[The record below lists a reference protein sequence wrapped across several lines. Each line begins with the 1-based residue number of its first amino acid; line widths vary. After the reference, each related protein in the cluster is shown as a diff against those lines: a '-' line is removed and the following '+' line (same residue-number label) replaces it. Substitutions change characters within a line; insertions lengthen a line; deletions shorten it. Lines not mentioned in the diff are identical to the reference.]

1 MLLHSQDIQKKDT
14 PILSIIMPCYNVGKT
29 LARAFD
35 SVLMQKINYSF
46 EVIFVDD
53 ASTDDTLSVAYRYK
67 EVFQSFTIIHN
78 ETNNGNAISFYKG
91 LCAAQGKYFCVLD
104 GDDFYTIPGK
114 LQKQLEF
121 FEHDIREEYCIVGH
135 YFILY
140 FEDGKVFID
149 KNRGEFEYT
158 YIDFLKNQY
167 RYCHTT
173 TMMYRNIYHGMPPDC
188 FREEVFRGDSPRTF
202 WELMLTNKKAKI
214 LDFVGSAY
222 FFSYGGIWSSLSPE
236 AQWSRTIRFLKALF
250 EVVDSPYEK
259 NILEN
264 RIQALCQSRQNKADG
279 NPQREFERMD
289 KDTLLKSL
297 VAECQQYA
305 FSIREFT
312 FHRLYGSEY
321 IDTLCSTIG
330 YLQMLEMGI
339 SPFRER
345 ITTASEPHFTIVIS
359 GLAPRGGGI
368 FAELTEL
375 IGALSPHPVTVLVA
389 EMEEIPEEALTILS
403 HFSNLSIKSV
413 PKSTPDRFKRLFECF
428 VSSNPT
434 KAFFYVGHN
443 NAFIN
448 ALIQPGLSQHIHIF
462 SYDHGFVLGLHNA
475 SYQAVIVKRPVDYPL
490 LRTLHGD
497 NVAFIPCQIGKKKL
511 SNSLY
516 IPFYEHKKLI
526 TASAARFY
534 KLEQGYPIH
543 LLDLILESLQDS
555 GRKHIHY
562 GPIPEDCKERIRTY
576 LVVHQLPENCF
587 VNIEWTEN
595 LPQSLLENHIDIFIA
610 SFPVVSYKI
619 TLEVL
624 SSGVPV
630 ICYNGKKRLSTIDF
644 IYEENLTYNN
654 SAQFID
660 ILQSLDIDT
669 LIKHSQLSLKYVREY
684 HDNGKIQ
691 KCLLSCKNYT
701 IPRDVS
707 VFDNSISDI
716 SQERQFHSGGIIR
729 ALAQQHEQAGDLDAA
744 VRVIRQALTSS
755 PSSLSL
761 HGYLCHLLRK
771 SGKAEES
778 LTVARE
784 LANIYPN
791 AIESQLQLMYATNAC
806 GKLEESLAVADRVLE
821 REPGRQDIRDH
832 KLRIQIRLLEQEERF
847 DEAIEL
853 IQQSLSLSLSLSCSL
868 CHLLRKC
875 GKFEESLSVAR
886 QLERDYPE
894 AMESLLQLMYALGAC
909 GRLEEACAVAD
920 RILEREPERRDIRDS
935 RTRMKSK
942 LLEQGGCF
950 DEAINLIRKTI
961 SLNPNDLYYRS
972 YLCHLLRCAQHP
984 KEALFEAER
993 LDAEHPESIEGKRQI
1008 MYALD
1013 ACGRTKEA
1021 LEYAKQLLVE
1031 IPEQKD
1037 ATVYIATYNSLI

>member
-222 FFSYGGIWSSLSPE
+222 FFSYGGIWSSLSTE

-413 PKSTPDRFKRLFECF
+413 PKSTPDRLKRLFECF

-526 TASAARFY
+526 TASAAARFY

-853 IQQSLSLSLSLSCSL
+853 IQQSLSLSLSLSL
-868 CHLLRKC
+868 VLFVIFFENAENLRNH
-875 GKFEESLSVAR
+875 SA
-886 QLERDYPE
+886 
-894 AMESLLQLMYALGAC
+894 
-909 GRLEEACAVAD
+909 
-920 RILEREPERRDIRDS
+920 
-935 RTRMKSK
+935 
-942 LLEQGGCF
+942 
-950 DEAINLIRKTI
+950 
-961 SLNPNDLYYRS
+961 
-972 YLCHLLRCAQHP
+972 
-984 KEALFEAER
+984 
-993 LDAEHPESIEGKRQI
+993 
-1008 MYALD
+1008 
-1013 ACGRTKEA
+1013 
-1021 LEYAKQLLVE
+1021 
-1031 IPEQKD
+1031 
-1037 ATVYIATYNSLI
+1037 